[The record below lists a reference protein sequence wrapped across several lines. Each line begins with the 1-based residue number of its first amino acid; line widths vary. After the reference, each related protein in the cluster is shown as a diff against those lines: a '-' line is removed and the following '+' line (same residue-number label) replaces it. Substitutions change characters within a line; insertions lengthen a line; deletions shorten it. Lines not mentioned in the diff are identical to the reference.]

1 MTSDLEES
9 GGGRQPIDWLSLSE
23 EMGLITWYEE
33 GRNESGGTREAR
45 EAIARILGDDEM
57 RAAVDYYVSGAPGSE
72 LARSV
77 LWLLHPVAAMDRCVE
92 IFRSDA
98 DIEDRRSAVH
108 LLEVAADTR
117 TLELVPEFL
126 ADPDDVI
133 PMWGI
138 GIVDQLMIPISSTSR
153 MCGLCSPWPRNIR
166 TREYDTWP
174 DRSSR
179 PSARTTAR
187 VAISREMAAFALA
200 GDEPHLQ
207 S

>member
-1 MTSDLEES
+1 VTSDLEES

-138 GIVDQLMIPISSTSR
+138 GIVDQLMISNLVDFEDVRTLLSMAEEHPN
-153 MCGLCSPWPRNIR
+153 PRVR
-166 TREYDTWP
+166 HVA
-174 DRSSR
+174 RS
-179 PSARTTAR
+179 
-187 VAISREMAAFALA
+187 VIEAF
-200 GDEPHLQ
+200 GEDN